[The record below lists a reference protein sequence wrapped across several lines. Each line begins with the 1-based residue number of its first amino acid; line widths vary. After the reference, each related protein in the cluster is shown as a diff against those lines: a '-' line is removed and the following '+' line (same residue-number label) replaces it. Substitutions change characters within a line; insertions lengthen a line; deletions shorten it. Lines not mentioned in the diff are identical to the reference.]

1 MKRDISANLN
11 QKCLILGSKILLNV
25 IHNMSFTVLLPWQQT
40 GFQTS
45 PTLKLFWPPLA
56 FHFDICWQHFICT
69 IQQAYKYVSSSLWPC
84 LTFSSWKSLTYW
96 NQVGGDWKRESYH
109 ENGIFYSHRCV
120 SCRTISLPSF
130 NVLHCKLARI
140 TLFIYSNIIIES
152 SVWRHQS
159 SHLHILLNVQT

>member
-1 MKRDISANLN
+1 MFHEELRHVGKTPVALCMLMSRDQGGQNDFAEVKCVLPWVKVILPWWNWLCHEVSPFHIC
-11 QKCLILGSKILLNV
+11 KWCLIY
-25 IHNMSFTVLLPWQQT
+25 M
-40 GFQTS
+40 
-45 PTLKLFWPPLA
+45 
-56 FHFDICWQHFICT
+56 
-69 IQQAYKYVSSSLWPC
+69 IQKAYKYVSSSLWPC

-96 NQVGGDWKRESYH
+96 NQVGGDWKRVSYH
-109 ENGIFYSHRCV
+109 ENGIFYSHKCV